1 MGSDLDAISIF
12 ENPSNI
18 FNAPRKGLRRGP
30 IMRLAD
36 KVAIIT
42 GGGRGIG
49 RAIALTY
56 AREGARL
63 ALVARTVSELDE
75 TARQAE
81 VLGAETLVIPGDIS
95 DQSQV
100 DEMLSKT
107 LERFS
112 TIDILV
118 NNAGVLG
125 PIGPLQDTE
134 FSEFTR
140 TFQVNVFGTFLCCRA
155 VLPVMLEKNQGKI
168 INVTSGAPFTDA
180 APIRWPI
187 SGWCYEVAY
196 LSSKAA
202 MDSLTEL
209 LSYQVVDK
217 NIEVNA
223 MIPIGPSKMSEEA
236 SRHQLGVEI
245 GCLPLD
251 PQYPVTDDPTER
263 SANLSLFLASDAS
276 DGLSGRLFMV
286 FDDFTNLANRIP
298 EIMSSDAYTL
308 RRVEI

>member
-1 MGSDLDAISIF
+1 
-12 ENPSNI
+12 
-18 FNAPRKGLRRGP
+18 
-30 IMRLAD
+30 MRLAD

-42 GGGRGIG
+42 GAGRGIG
-49 RAIALTY
+49 RVIALAY

-63 ALVARTVSELDE
+63 ALVARTLSELEE

-81 VLGAETLVIPGDIS
+81 ALGAATCVIPADIS
-95 DQSQV
+95 DQGQG
-100 DEMLSKT
+100 DEMVRQT

-125 PIGPLQDTE
+125 PIGPLQDNDV
-134 FSEFTR
+134 SEFTR

-155 VLPVMLEKNQGKI
+155 VLPVMLQKNRGKI
-168 INVTSGAPFTDA
+168 INVTSGAPFTEA

-209 LSYQVVDK
+209 LSYQVADK
-217 NIEVNA
+217 NIQVNS

-236 SRHQLGVEI
+236 SRHRLGLEI
-245 GCLPLD
+245 GSLPLN
-251 PQYPVTDDPTER
+251 PPYPVSDDPTQR
-263 SANLSLFLASDAS
+263 SADLSLFLASEAS

-286 FDDFTNLANRIP
+286 FDDFANLTPRIP
-298 EIMSSDAYTL
+298 EIMASDAYTL
-308 RRVEI
+308 RRVELE